1 MDLQMET
8 IIYLEYSIQ
17 EPKRDKMET
26 TISTNVYRVNHLSS
40 DNSSSC
46 FLKCPVTELLYYHP
60 NVHEY
65 NTSKF
70 SKT

>member
-1 MDLQMET
+1 MET
-8 IIYLEYSIQ
+8 IIYLEPSIQ
-17 EPKRDKMET
+17 EQERDKMET
-26 TISTNVYRVNHLSS
+26 TISTNVYHVNHLSS

-46 FLKCPVTELLYYHP
+46 AQCPVTELLYYHP